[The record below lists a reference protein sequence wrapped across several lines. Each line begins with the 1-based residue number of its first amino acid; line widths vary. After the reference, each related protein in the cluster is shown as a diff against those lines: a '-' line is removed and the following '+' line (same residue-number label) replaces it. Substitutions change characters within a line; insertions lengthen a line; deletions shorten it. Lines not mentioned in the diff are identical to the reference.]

1 MRLAAAFSYPNEPYN
16 MRVSEEH
23 TVSEN
28 VDRER
33 VKRLEQRV
41 ARLEAHLGLRGEIT
55 PDRAEMPP
63 PALAPVFS
71 ERQTT
76 EEEFEFELGQH
87 WFALAGIAILT
98 TGVAFLLSLPHASLP
113 LALPSVAGVALA
125 AILVAVSH
133 VCPRSLSQVAG
144 YLRGAG
150 MALLGF
156 AALRLFFFGP
166 QAAMDFHGV
175 AAHGILFAVTA
186 VNLTL
191 GLRRRSPWL
200 IGLAMLIGC
209 AIAVSVGTAT
219 LVLGSIAALAIV
231 AVMVDRRQPWPAL
244 LLLALFLI
252 PLTYCAWAS
261 GNPFRTGAVHFV
273 AEPRWA
279 PEVLLALVLLMGA
292 SPLLRPHP
300 ADDPTT
306 NVAAFLNCAL
316 GYGVYLVHTFAAFPT
331 QFAVLNGIAAIAL
344 LGLGMA
350 FFRRTESRVSTFFYA
365 MTGYAALSLAILKV
379 SSAPNVFVWL
389 SLQSVVVVATAIWFR
404 SRFIVVA
411 NFFIFAAIVVAY
423 TALTKHESG
432 ISVGFG
438 LVALVTARILNWKQH
453 RLELKTEL
461 MRNAYLVSAFAIFP
475 YAAYH
480 LVSAKHVALV
490 WIALAAAYYLLNFAV
505 RNQKYRW
512 MGHGTLVLA
521 TVYVVGA
528 GVSRFEPVYRVLSF
542 LVLGATLLTVSLLF
556 ARARRRQPANLD
568 ETK

>member
-1 MRLAAAFSYPNEPYN
+1 
-16 MRVSEEH
+16 MRVSEDL

-28 VDRER
+28 VERER
-33 VKRLEQRV
+33 VRRLEERV
-41 ARLEAHLGLRGEIT
+41 ARLEAHLGLRADVAPG
-55 PDRAEMPP
+55 RADTPP

-113 LALPSVAGVALA
+113 SAVPSVAGVALA
-125 AILVAVSH
+125 AVLVAVSH
-133 VCPRSLSQVAG
+133 VCPRALSQVAG

-166 QAAMDFHGV
+166 QPAMDFHG
-175 AAHGILFAVTA
+175 AGAHGILFSVTA
-186 VNLTL
+186 INLTL
-191 GLRRRSPWL
+191 AVRRRSPWL
-200 IGLAMLIGC
+200 IGLAMTMAC
-209 AIAVSVGTAT
+209 AIAISVGTPT
-219 LVLGSIAALAIV
+219 LVLGTVAGLTVAAV
-231 AVMVDRRQPWPAL
+231 AVDRRHPWPAL

-252 PLTYCAWAS
+252 PMTYFAWAS
-261 GNPFRTGAVHFV
+261 GNPLRAGAVRFV
-273 AEPRWA
+273 TEPQWA
-279 PEVLLALVLLMGA
+279 PELLLVLVLLLGV
-292 SPLLRPHP
+292 SPLLRPKP
-300 ADDPTT
+300 ADDAPS

-316 GYGVYLVHTFAAFPT
+316 GYGVYVVHTAAAFST

-344 LGLGMA
+344 LGLGMV

-365 MTGYAALSLAILKV
+365 MTAYGALSLAILKV

-411 NFFIFAAIVVAY
+411 NFFIFAAIVAAY
-423 TALTKHESG
+423 IALTKHESG

-461 MRNAYLVSAFAIFP
+461 MRNTYLASAFAISP
-475 YAAYH
+475 TPAITSYPQNTWRSYGSRWPRRIICSI
-480 LVSAKHVALV
+480 LQCGIRS
-490 WIALAAAYYLLNFAV
+490 IAG
-505 RNQKYRW
+505 W
-512 MGHGTLVLA
+512 DTVLW
-521 TVYVVGA
+521 
-528 GVSRFEPVYRVLSF
+528 
-542 LVLGATLLTVSLLF
+542 SL
-556 ARARRRQPANLD
+556 RPC
-568 ETK
+568 T